1 MELMKSITVLI
12 LSVGLMSLL
21 GLIVVD
27 EFMMAAQ
34 FGGELDPNIIE
45 LLQMSITGIVGIV
58 AGFLASGS
66 KSKGCGNPDCKC
78 GQEIYMFERVKNF
91 FKERGEGTAWD
102 LDYGKLIIIALCIYI
117 AVNV

>member
-1 MELMKSITVLI
+1 MELIKSITVLI

-27 EFMMAAQ
+27 EFMMAAE

-58 AGFLASGS
+58 AGF
-66 KSKGCGNPDCKC
+66 
-78 GQEIYMFERVKNF
+78 
-91 FKERGEGTAWD
+91 
-102 LDYGKLIIIALCIYI
+102 
-117 AVNV
+117 